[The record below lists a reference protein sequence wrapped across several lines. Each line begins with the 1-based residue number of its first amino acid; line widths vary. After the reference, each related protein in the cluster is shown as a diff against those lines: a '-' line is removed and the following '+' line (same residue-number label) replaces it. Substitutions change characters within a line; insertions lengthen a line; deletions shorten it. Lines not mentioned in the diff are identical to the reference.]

1 MENDTEPKVKRAR
14 DNDDSVSE
22 REGNEDRLSDLPDC
36 VLIHLMT
43 FMTTKDSVRTT
54 VLSSRWKD
62 LWKSVPARILYTS
75 DFQFR
80 QMTLFNKFVPKVLS
94 LRDSSVPLHSLDF
107 YHNGRIPPQLL
118 IRVVRYAVSH
128 NIERMILCVDC
139 GIDLPPCIFSFQTLM
154 SLDLSVRRGYSS
166 GLFSKSLNLTALMSL
181 RVRNFAFCA
190 GDSELVEPFSSC
202 IKLKTLVIERCVIR
216 NPQILCISNAT
227 LVSLTI
233 HTFLSP

>member
-128 NIERMILCVDC
+128 NIE
-139 GIDLPPCIFSFQTLM
+139 
-154 SLDLSVRRGYSS
+154 
-166 GLFSKSLNLTALMSL
+166 
-181 RVRNFAFCA
+181 
-190 GDSELVEPFSSC
+190 
-202 IKLKTLVIERCVIR
+202 
-216 NPQILCISNAT
+216 
-227 LVSLTI
+227 
-233 HTFLSP
+233 